1 MDSKNIPKVELH
13 CHLEACFQ
21 RQTVKEIG
29 QTLGLDIP
37 EDPEVFKQEWLITEP
52 VDNLELAL
60 KKFAN
65 IQKLWGSEETIERLT
80 YEACEYGVEQNIRIF
95 ELRYSPDFIRA
106 ANPRLSFEKIHEAVV
121 RGVARAKRPDFAVGL
136 IGLVQKTLSLRDAA
150 YTTDF
155 IIDKSSGQTIYK
167 VPPCTLPFRASLA
180 TLDCSNLLPA
190 DLCTATAARRVA
202 PKDGR
207 NENKE
212 AFVGIDMA
220 DMDIGFGIRRFAP
233 LMLKAK
239 KAGLHVTLHSGE
251 ENVPA
256 AAQHV
261 RVAVEELGAE
271 RIGHGIYIIRDPGVM
286 DFIKQNN
293 VLLELC
299 PTSNR
304 LTNSVPSIRE
314 HPLRKLMEV
323 GVMVSINSDDPHLF
337 GIDLCHEYD
346 VVHNELGL
354 TLEDFNRT
362 NDDAAACSF
371 VPLEEKQ
378 RVWPREIKEPPA
390 AA

>member
-21 RQTVKEIG
+21 LQTVKEIG
-29 QTLGLDIP
+29 HTLGLDIP
-37 EDPEVFKQEWLITEP
+37 DDPGVFRQEWLITEP

-65 IQKLWGSEETIERLT
+65 IQKLWGSEETIERLA

-95 ELRYSPDFIRA
+95 ELRYAPDFIRA
-106 ANPRLSFEKIHEAVV
+106 ANPRLSFEKIHEAVA

-136 IGLVQKTLSLRDAA
+136 IGIVQKTLSLRDAA

-155 IIDKSSGQTIYK
+155 II
-167 VPPCTLPFRASLA
+167 
-180 TLDCSNLLPA
+180 NH
-190 DLCTATAARRVA
+190 
-202 PKDGR
+202 
-207 NENKE
+207 KE

-239 KAGLHVTLHSGE
+239 QAGLHVTLHSGE
-251 ENVPA
+251 ENVPEA
-256 AAQHV
+256 PQHV
-261 RVAVEELGAE
+261 RVAIEELGAE
-271 RIGHGIYIIRDPGVM
+271 RIGHGIYVIRDPGVM
-286 DFIKQNN
+286 DLIKREN

-304 LTNSVPSIRE
+304 LTNSVPSIRA
-314 HPLRKLMEV
+314 HPLRKLMEA

-346 VVHNELGL
+346 VVHNDLGL
-354 TLEDFNRT
+354 TPEDFNQI
-362 NDDAAACSF
+362 NDHAAACSF
-371 VPLEEKQ
+371 LPLEEKLK
-378 RVWPREIKEPPA
+378 VWPNINGVRLD
-390 AA
+390 

>member
-21 RQTVKEIG
+21 LQTVKEIG
-29 QTLGLDIP
+29 HTLGLDIP
-37 EDPEVFKQEWLITEP
+37 DDPGVFRQEWLITEP

-65 IQKLWGSEETIERLT
+65 IQKLWGSEETIERLA

-95 ELRYSPDFIRA
+95 ELRYAPDFIRA

-136 IGLVQKTLSLRDAA
+136 IGIVQKTLSLRDAA

-155 IIDKSSGQTIYK
+155 IIAHK
-167 VPPCTLPFRASLA
+167 AS
-180 TLDCSNLLPA
+180 
-190 DLCTATAARRVA
+190 
-202 PKDGR
+202 
-207 NENKE
+207 
-212 AFVGIDMA
+212 FVGIDMA

-233 LMLKAK
+233 LLLKAK
-239 KAGLHVTLHSGE
+239 QAGLHVTLHSGE
-251 ENVPA
+251 ENVPEA
-256 AAQHV
+256 PQHV
-261 RVAVEELGAE
+261 RVAIEELGAE
-271 RIGHGIYIIRDPGVM
+271 RIGHGIYVIRDPGVM
-286 DFIKQNN
+286 DLIKREN

-304 LTNSVPSIRE
+304 LTNSVPSIRA
-314 HPLRKLMEV
+314 HPLRKLMEA

-346 VVHNELGL
+346 VVHNDLGL
-354 TLEDFNRT
+354 TPEDFNQI
-362 NDDAAACSF
+362 NDHAAACSF
-371 VPLEEKQ
+371 LPLEEKQ
-378 RVWPREIKEPPA
+378 KVWPNINGVRLD
-390 AA
+390 

>member
-21 RQTVKEIG
+21 LQTVKEIG
-29 QTLGLDIP
+29 HTLGLDIP
-37 EDPEVFKQEWLITEP
+37 DDPGVFRQEWLITEP

-65 IQKLWGSEETIERLT
+65 IQKLWGSEETIERLA

-95 ELRYSPDFIRA
+95 ELRYAPDFIRA
-106 ANPRLSFEKIHEAVV
+106 ANPRLSFEKIHEAVA

-136 IGLVQKTLSLRDAA
+136 IGIVQKTLSLRDAA

-155 IIDKSSGQTIYK
+155 IIAHK
-167 VPPCTLPFRASLA
+167 AS
-180 TLDCSNLLPA
+180 
-190 DLCTATAARRVA
+190 
-202 PKDGR
+202 
-207 NENKE
+207 
-212 AFVGIDMA
+212 FVGIDMA

-239 KAGLHVTLHSGE
+239 QAGLHVTLHSGE
-251 ENVPA
+251 ENVPEA
-256 AAQHV
+256 PQHV
-261 RVAVEELGAE
+261 RVAIEELGAE
-271 RIGHGIYIIRDPGVM
+271 RIGHGIYVIRDPGVM
-286 DFIKQNN
+286 DLIKREN

-304 LTNSVPSIRE
+304 LTNSVPSIRA
-314 HPLRKLMEV
+314 HPLRKLMEA

-346 VVHNELGL
+346 VVHNDLGL
-354 TLEDFNRT
+354 TPEDFNQI
-362 NDDAAACSF
+362 NDHAAACSF
-371 VPLEEKQ
+371 LPLEEKQ
-378 RVWPREIKEPPA
+378 KVWPNINGVRLD
-390 AA
+390 

>member
-21 RQTVKEIG
+21 LQTVKEIG

-37 EDPEVFKQEWLITEP
+37 EDPEVFRQEWLITEP

-136 IGLVQKTLSLRDAA
+136 IGIVQKTLSLEDAG

-155 IIDKSSGQTIYK
+155 IIAHK
-167 VPPCTLPFRASLA
+167 ASFA
-180 TLDCSNLLPA
+180 
-190 DLCTATAARRVA
+190 
-202 PKDGR
+202 
-207 NENKE
+207 
-212 AFVGIDMA
+212 GIDMA

-239 KAGLHVTLHSGE
+239 QAGLHVTLHSGE
-251 ENVPA
+251 ENVPEA
-256 AAQHV
+256 PQHV
-261 RVAVEELGAE
+261 RVAIEELGAE
-271 RIGHGIYIIRDPGVM
+271 RIGHGIYAIRDPDVM
-286 DFIKQNN
+286 DLIKREN

-304 LTNSVPSIRE
+304 LTNSVPSIRA
-314 HPLRKLMEV
+314 HPLRKLMEA

-337 GIDLCHEYD
+337 GIDLCHEYE

-354 TLEDFNRT
+354 TLEDFNRI
-362 NDDAAACSF
+362 NDHAAACSF
-371 VPLEEKQ
+371 LTPEEKQ
-378 RVWPREIKEPPA
+378 KVWPRETSQGKMSGVPITSM
-390 AA
+390 

>member
-21 RQTVKEIG
+21 RQTVKDIG
-29 QTLGLDIP
+29 QTLGLDVP
-37 EDPEVFKQEWLITEP
+37 EDPEVFKREWLITEP

-121 RGVARAKRPDFAVGL
+121 RGVARAKRPDFTVGL
-136 IGLVQKTLSLRDAA
+136 IGIVQKTLSLRDAA

-155 IIDKSSGQTIYK
+155 II
-167 VPPCTLPFRASLA
+167 
-180 TLDCSNLLPA
+180 
-190 DLCTATAARRVA
+190 
-202 PKDGR
+202 
-207 NENKE
+207 ENRE

-314 HPLRKLMEV
+314 HPLRKLMEA

-371 VPLEEKQ
+371 VPPEEKQ
-378 RVWPREIKEPPA
+378 KVWPREININGVRLD
-390 AA
+390 

>member
-1 MDSKNIPKVELH
+1 MNSKNIQKVELH

-21 RQTVKEIG
+21 PHTVKEIG

-37 EDPEVFKQEWLITEP
+37 DDPGVFRQEWLITEP

-65 IQKLWGSEETIERLT
+65 IQKLWGSEETIERLAF
-80 YEACEYGVEQNIRIF
+80 EACEYGVEQNIRIF

-106 ANPRLSFEKIHEAVV
+106 ANPRLSFEKIHEAIV

-136 IGLVQKTLSLRDAA
+136 IGIVQKTLSLEDAA

-155 IIDKSSGQTIYK
+155 IINY
-167 VPPCTLPFRASLA
+167 
-180 TLDCSNLLPA
+180 
-190 DLCTATAARRVA
+190 
-202 PKDGR
+202 
-207 NENKE
+207 KE

-239 KAGLHVTLHSGE
+239 QAGLHVTLHSGE
-251 ENVPA
+251 ENVPE

-271 RIGHGIYIIRDPGVM
+271 RIGHGIYIYRDPEVM
-286 DFIKQNN
+286 NFIKREN

-304 LTNSVPSIRE
+304 LTNSVPSIRA
-314 HPLRKLMEV
+314 HPLRKLMEA

-346 VVHNELGL
+346 ILHSELGL
-354 TLEDFNRT
+354 TEEDFDRIN
-362 NDDAAACSF
+362 NDAAVCSF
-371 VPLEEKQ
+371 LPFEEKQ
-378 RVWPREIKEPPA
+378 RVWPREIER
-390 AA
+390 

>member
-1 MDSKNIPKVELH
+1 MIDSKNIPKVELH

-21 RQTVKEIG
+21 AQTVKEIG
-29 QTLGLDIP
+29 QTLSLDIP
-37 EDPEVFKQEWLITEP
+37 EDPDVFRQEWLITEP

-80 YEACEYGVEQNIRIF
+80 YEACEYGVEQNIRIL

-136 IGLVQKTLSLRDAA
+136 IGIVQKTLSLRDAA

-155 IIDKSSGQTIYK
+155 IINNSSGQTI
-167 VPPCTLPFRASLA
+167 
-180 TLDCSNLLPA
+180 
-190 DLCTATAARRVA
+190 CTATAARRVA

-207 NENKE
+207 NDNRE

-239 KAGLHVTLHSGE
+239 QAGLHVTLHSGE
-251 ENVPA
+251 ENVPE

-261 RVAVEELGAE
+261 RVAIDELGAE
-271 RIGHGIYIIRDPGVM
+271 RIGHGIYIINDPDVM
-286 DFIKQNN
+286 DFVKQKN
-293 VLLELC
+293 VMLELC
-299 PTSNR
+299 PTSNQ
-304 LTNSVPSIRE
+304 LTNSVQSIRA
-314 HPLRKLMEV
+314 HPLRKLMKA

-354 TLEDFNRT
+354 TLEDFNRI
-362 NDDAAACSF
+362 NDHAAVCSF
-371 VPLEEKQ
+371 LPFEEKQ

>member
-21 RQTVKEIG
+21 LQTVKEIG

-37 EDPEVFKQEWLITEP
+37 EDPEVFRQEWLITEP

-136 IGLVQKTLSLRDAA
+136 IGIVQKTLSLEDAG

-155 IIDKSSGQTIYK
+155 IIAHK
-167 VPPCTLPFRASLA
+167 ASFA
-180 TLDCSNLLPA
+180 
-190 DLCTATAARRVA
+190 
-202 PKDGR
+202 
-207 NENKE
+207 
-212 AFVGIDMA
+212 GIDMA

-239 KAGLHVTLHSGE
+239 QAGLHVTLHSGE
-251 ENVPA
+251 ENVPEA
-256 AAQHV
+256 PQHV
-261 RVAVEELGAE
+261 RVAIEELGAE
-271 RIGHGIYIIRDPGVM
+271 RIGHGIYAIRDPDVM
-286 DFIKQNN
+286 DLIKREN

-304 LTNSVPSIRE
+304 LTNSVPSIRA
-314 HPLRKLMEV
+314 HPLRKLMEA

-337 GIDLCHEYD
+337 GIDLCHEYE

-354 TLEDFNRT
+354 TLEDFNRI
-362 NDDAAACSF
+362 NDHAAACSF
-371 VPLEEKQ
+371 LTPEEKQ
-378 RVWPREIKEPPA
+378 KVWPRETSQGENVRGTHNLDVK
-390 AA
+390 

>member
-21 RQTVKEIG
+21 LQTVKEIG
-29 QTLGLDIP
+29 HTLGLDIP
-37 EDPEVFKQEWLITEP
+37 DDPGVFRQEWLITEP

-65 IQKLWGSEETIERLT
+65 IQKLWGSEETIERLA

-95 ELRYSPDFIRA
+95 ELRYAPDFIRA
-106 ANPRLSFEKIHEAVV
+106 ANPRLSFEKIHEAVA

-136 IGLVQKTLSLRDAA
+136 IGIVQKTLSLRDAA

-155 IIDKSSGQTIYK
+155 IIAHK
-167 VPPCTLPFRASLA
+167 AS
-180 TLDCSNLLPA
+180 
-190 DLCTATAARRVA
+190 
-202 PKDGR
+202 
-207 NENKE
+207 
-212 AFVGIDMA
+212 FVGIDMA

-239 KAGLHVTLHSGE
+239 QAGLHVTLHSGE
-251 ENVPA
+251 ENVPEA
-256 AAQHV
+256 PQHV
-261 RVAVEELGAE
+261 RVAIEELGAE
-271 RIGHGIYIIRDPGVM
+271 RIGHGIYVIRDPGVM
-286 DFIKQNN
+286 DLIKREN

-304 LTNSVPSIRE
+304 LTNSVPSIRA
-314 HPLRKLMEV
+314 HPLRKLMEA

-346 VVHNELGL
+346 VVHNDLGL
-354 TLEDFNRT
+354 TPEDFNQI
-362 NDDAAACSF
+362 NDHAAACSF
-371 VPLEEKQ
+371 LPLEEKLK
-378 RVWPREIKEPPA
+378 VWPNINGVRLD
-390 AA
+390 

>member
-1 MDSKNIPKVELH
+1 MIDSKTIPKVELH

-21 RQTVKEIG
+21 AHTVKEIG
-29 QTLGLDIP
+29 LTLGLDIP
-37 EDPEVFKQEWLITEP
+37 EDPDVFRREWLITEP
-52 VDNLELAL
+52 VVNLETAL

-80 YEACEYGVEQNIRIF
+80 YEACEYGVEQNIRLL

-106 ANPRLSFEKIHEAVV
+106 ANRRLSFEKIHEAVV

-136 IGLVQKTLSLRDAA
+136 IGLVQKILSLEDAA

-155 IIDKSSGQTIYK
+155 IIAN
-167 VPPCTLPFRASLA
+167 R
-180 TLDCSNLLPA
+180 
-190 DLCTATAARRVA
+190 
-202 PKDGR
+202 
-207 NENKE
+207 E

-251 ENVPA
+251 ENVPE

-271 RIGHGIYIIRDPGVM
+271 RIGHGIYIYRDPEVM
-286 DFIKQNN
+286 DLIKREN

-299 PTSNR
+299 PTSNL

-314 HPLRKLMEV
+314 HPLRRLMEA
-323 GVMVSINSDDPHLF
+323 GVMISVNSDDPHLF

-346 VVHNELGL
+346 ILHSELNL
-354 TLEDFNRT
+354 TVEDFDRIN
-362 NDDAAACSF
+362 DAAATCSF
-371 VPLEEKQ
+371 LPFEEKQ
-378 RVWPREIKEPPA
+378 RVWPRKIERLL
-390 AA
+390 

>member
-21 RQTVKEIG
+21 LQTVKEIG
-29 QTLGLDIP
+29 HTLGLDIP
-37 EDPEVFKQEWLITEP
+37 EDPDVFRQEWLITEP

-80 YEACEYGVEQNIRIF
+80 YEACEYGVEQNIRIL

-136 IGLVQKTLSLRDAA
+136 IGIVQKILSLEDAA
-150 YTTDF
+150 STTDF
-155 IIDKSSGQTIYK
+155 II
-167 VPPCTLPFRASLA
+167 
-180 TLDCSNLLPA
+180 N
-190 DLCTATAARRVA
+190 
-202 PKDGR
+202 
-207 NENKE
+207 NKE

-239 KAGLHVTLHSGE
+239 QAGLHVTLHSGE
-251 ENVPA
+251 ENVPEA
-256 AAQHV
+256 PQHV
-261 RVAVEELGAE
+261 RVAIEELGAE
-271 RIGHGIYIIRDPGVM
+271 RIGHGIYVINDPDVM
-286 DFIKQNN
+286 DLIKREN

-304 LTNSVPSIRE
+304 LTNSVPSIGA
-314 HPLRKLMEV
+314 HPLRKLMEA

-354 TLEDFNRT
+354 TLEDFNQI
-362 NDDAAACSF
+362 NDHAAACSF
-371 VPLEEKQ
+371 LPLEEKQ
-378 RVWPREIKEPPA
+378 KVWPRKINRV
-390 AA
+390 

>member
-1 MDSKNIPKVELH
+1 MNSKNIQKVELH

-21 RQTVKEIG
+21 PHTVKEIG

-37 EDPEVFKQEWLITEP
+37 DDPGVFRQEWLITEP

-65 IQKLWGSEETIERLT
+65 IQKLWGSEETIERLAF
-80 YEACEYGVEQNIRIF
+80 EACEYGVEQNIRIF

-106 ANPRLSFEKIHEAVV
+106 ANPRLSFEKIHEAIV

-136 IGLVQKTLSLRDAA
+136 IGIVQKTLSLEDAT

-155 IIDKSSGQTIYK
+155 IINY
-167 VPPCTLPFRASLA
+167 
-180 TLDCSNLLPA
+180 
-190 DLCTATAARRVA
+190 
-202 PKDGR
+202 
-207 NENKE
+207 KE

-239 KAGLHVTLHSGE
+239 QAGLHVTLHSGE
-251 ENVPA
+251 ENVPE
-256 AAQHV
+256 AAQQV

-271 RIGHGIYIIRDPGVM
+271 RIGHGIYIYRDPEVM
-286 DFIKQNN
+286 NFIKREN

-304 LTNSVPSIRE
+304 LTNSVPSIRA
-314 HPLRKLMEV
+314 HPLRKLMEA

-346 VVHNELGL
+346 ILHSELGL
-354 TLEDFNRT
+354 TEEDFDRIN
-362 NDDAAACSF
+362 NDAAVCSF
-371 VPLEEKQ
+371 LPFEEKQ
-378 RVWPREIKEPPA
+378 RVWPREIER
-390 AA
+390 

>member
-1 MDSKNIPKVELH
+1 MNSKNIQKVELH

-21 RQTVKEIG
+21 PHTVKEIG

-37 EDPEVFKQEWLITEP
+37 DDPGVFRQEWLITEP

-65 IQKLWGSEETIERLT
+65 IQKLWGSEETIERLAF
-80 YEACEYGVEQNIRIF
+80 EACEYGVEQNIRIF

-106 ANPRLSFEKIHEAVV
+106 ANPRLSFEKIHEAIV

-136 IGLVQKTLSLRDAA
+136 IGIVQKTLSLEDAA

-155 IIDKSSGQTIYK
+155 IINY
-167 VPPCTLPFRASLA
+167 
-180 TLDCSNLLPA
+180 
-190 DLCTATAARRVA
+190 
-202 PKDGR
+202 
-207 NENKE
+207 KE

-220 DMDIGFGIRRFAP
+220 DMDIGFGIKRFAP

-239 KAGLHVTLHSGE
+239 QAGLHVTLHSGE
-251 ENVPA
+251 ENVPE

-271 RIGHGIYIIRDPGVM
+271 RIGHGIYIYRDPEVM
-286 DFIKQNN
+286 NFIKREN

-304 LTNSVPSIRE
+304 LTNSVPSIRA
-314 HPLRKLMEV
+314 HPLRKLMEA

-346 VVHNELGL
+346 ILHSELGL
-354 TLEDFNRT
+354 TEEDFDRIN
-362 NDDAAACSF
+362 NDAAVCSF
-371 VPLEEKQ
+371 LPFEEKQ
-378 RVWPREIKEPPA
+378 RVWPREIER
-390 AA
+390 

>member
-21 RQTVKEIG
+21 LQTVKEIG
-29 QTLGLDIP
+29 HTLGLDIP
-37 EDPEVFKQEWLITEP
+37 EDPDVFRQEWLITEP

-136 IGLVQKTLSLRDAA
+136 IGIVQKTLSLRDAA

-155 IIDKSSGQTIYK
+155 IIDKSSGQTI
-167 VPPCTLPFRASLA
+167 
-180 TLDCSNLLPA
+180 
-190 DLCTATAARRVA
+190 CTATAAQRVA
-202 PKDGR
+202 PRDGR

-212 AFVGIDMA
+212 SFVGIDMA

-239 KAGLHVTLHSGE
+239 QAGLHVTLHSGE
-251 ENVPA
+251 ENVPEA
-256 AAQHV
+256 PQHV

-293 VLLELC
+293 VLLELS

-304 LTNSVPSIRE
+304 LTNSVPSIGA
-314 HPLRKLMEV
+314 HPLRKLMEA

-354 TLEDFNRT
+354 TPEDFNRT

-378 RVWPREIKEPPA
+378 KVWPRHIKEPPA
-390 AA
+390 AAGYLGSV

>member
-1 MDSKNIPKVELH
+1 MNSKNIPKVELH

-21 RQTVKEIG
+21 PHTVKEIG
-29 QTLGLDIP
+29 HTLGLDIP
-37 EDPEVFKQEWLITEP
+37 DDPGVFRQEWLITEP

-65 IQKLWGSEETIERLT
+65 IQKLWGSEETIERLA

-106 ANPRLSFEKIHEAVV
+106 ANPRLSFEKIHEAIV

-136 IGLVQKTLSLRDAA
+136 IGIVQKTLSLEDAA

-155 IIDKSSGQTIYK
+155 IINY
-167 VPPCTLPFRASLA
+167 
-180 TLDCSNLLPA
+180 
-190 DLCTATAARRVA
+190 
-202 PKDGR
+202 
-207 NENKE
+207 KE

-239 KAGLHVTLHSGE
+239 QAGLHVTLHSGE
-251 ENVPA
+251 ENVPE

-271 RIGHGIYIIRDPGVM
+271 RIGHGIYIYRDPEVM
-286 DFIKQNN
+286 NFIKREN

-304 LTNSVPSIRE
+304 LTNSVPSIRA
-314 HPLRKLMEV
+314 HPLRKLMEA

-346 VVHNELGL
+346 ILHSELGL
-354 TLEDFNRT
+354 TEEDFDRI
-362 NDDAAACSF
+362 NDDAAVCSF
-371 VPLEEKQ
+371 LPFEDKQ
-378 RVWPREIKEPPA
+378 RVWPREIER
-390 AA
+390 

>member
-21 RQTVKEIG
+21 LQTVKEIG
-29 QTLGLDIP
+29 QTLGLDVP
-37 EDPEVFKQEWLITEP
+37 EDPEVFKREWLITEP

-65 IQKLWGSEETIERLT
+65 IQKLWGSEETIERLA

-106 ANPRLSFEKIHEAVV
+106 ANPRLSFENIHEAVV

-136 IGLVQKTLSLRDAA
+136 IGIVQKTLSLEDAS

-155 IIDKSSGQTIYK
+155 IIAHK
-167 VPPCTLPFRASLA
+167 ASFA
-180 TLDCSNLLPA
+180 
-190 DLCTATAARRVA
+190 
-202 PKDGR
+202 
-207 NENKE
+207 
-212 AFVGIDMA
+212 GIDMA

-239 KAGLHVTLHSGE
+239 QAGLHVTLHSGE
-251 ENVPA
+251 ENVPEA
-256 AAQHV
+256 PQHV
-261 RVAVEELGAE
+261 RVAIEELGAE
-271 RIGHGIYIIRDPGVM
+271 RIGHGIYVIRDPDVM
-286 DFIKQNN
+286 DLVKREN

-314 HPLRKLMEV
+314 HPLRKLMEA

-337 GIDLCHEYD
+337 GIDLCHEYE
-346 VVHNELGL
+346 VVHNDLGL
-354 TLEDFNRT
+354 TLEDFNRI
-362 NDDAAACSF
+362 NDHAAACSF
-371 VPLEEKQ
+371 LPPEEKQ
-378 RVWPREIKEPPA
+378 KVWPREISQRENVRGSHRLDVK
-390 AA
+390 

>member
-21 RQTVKEIG
+21 LQTVKEIG
-29 QTLGLDIP
+29 HTLGLDIP
-37 EDPEVFKQEWLITEP
+37 EDPDVFRQEWLITEP

-121 RGVARAKRPDFAVGL
+121 RGIARAKRPDFAVGL
-136 IGLVQKTLSLRDAA
+136 IGIVQKTLSLEDAA

-155 IIDKSSGQTIYK
+155 IIDKSSGQT
-167 VPPCTLPFRASLA
+167 
-180 TLDCSNLLPA
+180 N
-190 DLCTATAARRVA
+190 CTATAARRVA
-202 PKDGR
+202 PRACPCGCKQGDGR
-207 NENKE
+207 NNHK
-212 AFVGIDMA
+212 ASFIGIDMA

-239 KAGLHVTLHSGE
+239 QAGLHVTLHSGE
-251 ENVPA
+251 ENVPEA
-256 AAQHV
+256 PQHV
-261 RVAVEELGAE
+261 RVAIEELGAE
-271 RIGHGIYIIRDPGVM
+271 RIGHGIYVIRDPDVM
-286 DFIKQNN
+286 DLIKREN

-304 LTNSVPSIRE
+304 FTNSVPSIRE
-314 HPLRKLMEV
+314 HPLHKLMEA

-354 TLEDFNRT
+354 TPEDFNRI
-362 NDDAAACSF
+362 NDHAAACSF
-371 VPLEEKQ
+371 LPLEEKQ
-378 RVWPREIKEPPA
+378 KVWPRKINRV
-390 AA
+390 